1 MEEKIVRI
9 LDLPAGVRGLTLL
22 DEDGNY
28 NIYINAKLDMAA
40 RLKAYDH
47 EVEHIRRGDW
57 QSNLPVFLIERCVR
71 KAVGQ
76 A

>member
-40 RLKAYDH
+40 RLKAYNH
-47 EVEHIRRGDW
+47 ELEHIRRGDW
-57 QSNLPVFLIERCVR
+57 QSSLPVSLIEQHVR
-71 KAVGQ
+71 AAVGR
-76 A
+76 